1 MKKVLILFGG
11 NSAEH
16 LVSCM
21 SAKEVRENIDTD
33 LFEVSMAGISKS
45 NEWYEYNDDLSIL
58 ASGKWLEAKKIS
70 LIDNVVKYLKS
81 FDVVFPII
89 HGCQGEDG
97 KLQGLF
103 EMFDINYV
111 GNDVLSSAVTLD
123 KGYSKI
129 LCDYYDIPQTNY
141 VVFHERDFGK
151 SIISECE
158 KKIGYPMIVKPAN
171 GGSSIGIGV
180 CKNKREFNKCVKEA
194 LKYDS
199 KIVVEEFIKAIDIE
213 CGYLENN
220 KLNLS
225 IPGEISSV
233 NLFYDYDAKYVMD
246 SKIIIPSVRT
256 DKIGSRIYDIA
267 KRIIDIFDIKGI
279 ARIDF
284 LYDEEN
290 DILYF
295 NEINTMPGFTTI
307 SMYSKLWEA
316 EGISYKDLIT
326 KLIETK

>member
-290 DILYF
+290 DTLYF